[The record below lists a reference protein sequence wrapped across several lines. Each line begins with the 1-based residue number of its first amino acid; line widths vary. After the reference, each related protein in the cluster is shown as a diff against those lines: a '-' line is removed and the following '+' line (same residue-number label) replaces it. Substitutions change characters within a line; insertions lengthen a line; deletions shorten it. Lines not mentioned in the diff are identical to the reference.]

1 MNPFT
6 ESTVAVPAVADQ
18 YGAWP
23 EPEAELLPLS
33 GLAAES
39 PMSPGP
45 EAESPMSPGTTLKKA
60 VMRAGVCLVLLGSAF
75 ANTVYAVDVNAA
87 DVSQLEG
94 IKGIGPKTART
105 IIEER
110 ARGGRYESFD
120 DLSDR
125 VKGIGPAKV
134 ASLRSAGL
142 TVQGGLNAAEPAG
155 REKSPVNAV
164 APKGGHKIR

>member
-6 ESTVAVPAVADQ
+6 ESTVAVPVAAGQ
-18 YGAWP
+18 CGAWT
-23 EPEAELLPLS
+23 EPEAELQPS
-33 GLAAES
+33 S
-39 PMSPGP
+39 GP
-45 EAESPMSPGTTLKKA
+45 EAESTMSSGTTLRKA
-60 VMRAGVCLVLLGSAF
+60 VMQAGVCLVLLGSAF

-87 DVSQLEG
+87 DVAQLEG

-110 ARGGRYESFD
+110 TRGGRYESFE

-142 TVQGGLNAAEPAG
+142 TVQGSLNASEVADRG
-155 REKSPVNAV
+155 KSTVNTV
-164 APKGGHKIR
+164 APKPGHKIR